1 MNNSD
6 NNKEVLIIRQ
16 EFSEISFSLDER
28 RTRLWCAAK
37 SRAYNRKNGRGGV
50 TAVHK
55 ATGVSRRRIYEGLK
69 EIADPEKLDKD
80 RIRRSGGGRK
90 KTAESQPSISEA
102 LEALVDP
109 DSRGDPESP
118 LRWTSKSTYRL
129 SEELNRQGYK
139 ISHAQVGKL
148 LDSLGYSL

>member
-1 MNNSD
+1 
-6 NNKEVLIIRQ
+6 
-16 EFSEISFSLDER
+16 
-28 RTRLWCAAK
+28 
-37 SRAYNRKNGRGGV
+37 
-50 TAVHK
+50 
-55 ATGVSRRRIYEGLK
+55 LK

-118 LRWTSKSTYRL
+118 LRWTSKFGRAAGCFRGHKEKRKYR
-129 SEELNRQGYK
+129 R
-139 ISHAQVGKL
+139 I
-148 LDSLGYSL
+148 